1 MRGEFQ
7 QYMAAR
13 RQQVEAALDR
23 YTAGLDAPSRL
34 VEAMR
39 YSLLARGKR
48 LRPILTIAASEL
60 FGLEAADVMPGAC
73 ALEMIHTY
81 SLIHDDLPCM
91 DDDDLRRGRPT
102 CHKVYGEAMAVLAG
116 DALLTQAFALM
127 AEQAAVPRVGPAR
140 AVRAA
145 AELAHAAGAEGMVGG
160 QVEDLA
166 WEGRQADEPQL
177 RRIHSLK
184 TGALFRAAVRM
195 GGILAGAGEEDLDRL
210 GRYATHFGL
219 AFQIWDD
226 VLDVTG
232 DAALTGK
239 GVGRDA
245 RLDKSTYVTLHGV
258 EGARER
264 AYQAVRLALEELEP
278 FGGAGWVLRAL
289 AESVVDRVA

>member
-1 MRGEFQ
+1 
-7 QYMAAR
+7 
-13 RQQVEAALDR
+13 
-23 YTAGLDAPSRL
+23 
-34 VEAMR
+34 
-39 YSLLARGKR
+39 
-48 LRPILTIAASEL
+48 
-60 FGLEAADVMPGAC
+60 
-73 ALEMIHTY
+73 
-81 SLIHDDLPCM
+81 
-91 DDDDLRRGRPT
+91 
-102 CHKVYGEAMAVLAG
+102 
-116 DALLTQAFALM
+116 
-127 AEQAAVPRVGPAR
+127 
-140 AVRAA
+140 
-145 AELAHAAGAEGMVGG
+145 
-160 QVEDLA
+160 
-166 WEGRQADEPQL
+166 EPQL

-264 AYQAVRLALEELEP
+264 AYQAVRLALDELEP
-278 FGGAGWVLRAL
+278 FGGAGWVL
-289 AESVVDRVA
+289 

>member
-1 MRGEFQ
+1 MTREFQ
-7 QYMAAR
+7 EYMAAR
-13 RQQVEAALDR
+13 RRQVEAALDR
-23 YTAGLDAPSRL
+23 YTAGLDAPPRL
-34 VEAMR
+34 REAMR
-39 YSLLARGKR
+39 YSLLAGGKR
-48 LRPILTIAASEL
+48 LRPILVIAASEL
-60 FGLEAADVMPGAC
+60 FGLEAEDVMPGAC

-116 DALLTQAFALM
+116 DALLTHAFQLM
-127 AEQAAVPRVGPAR
+127 AEQGDVARVGPAR
-140 AVRAA
+140 AVRAT
-145 AELAHAAGAEGMVGG
+145 AELARAAGAEGMVGG
-160 QVEDLA
+160 QVEDLE
-166 WEGRQADEPQL
+166 WEGRRADEAQL

-195 GGILAGAGEEDLDRL
+195 GGILAGAGEEDLERL
-210 GRYATHFGL
+210 GRYAEQFGL

-232 DAALTGK
+232 DAAVTGK

-245 RLDKSTYVTLHGV
+245 RREKSTYVTLFGV

-264 AYQAVRLALEELEP
+264 AYAAVRKALAELQP
-278 FGGAGWVLRAL
+278 FGQAGWVLRAL